1 MNWHIVSGF
10 LKIVLIDLIL
20 SGDNAVVIALAAHR
34 LPPKQRRAA
43 IVWGAGGAVG
53 LRVLLTIGVALL
65 LNVMFVRAVG
75 GVLLTWI
82 ALRLLVSEEEDPPHR
97 VRNGCHLGD
106 AIRIIIAADFIMS
119 LDNMLAVGAAAE
131 GNVGLLLLGLGL
143 SIPLLMTGSAF
154 IAALMDRLPLLVYV
168 GSGILA
174 WTAGKMI
181 ADDGWV
187 HHALIVHF
195 PPARWLLAGGLTFL
209 VLTAP
214 QWWRQGVEINVASPR
229 EREAVPQES
238 EVADEPCP

>member
-1 MNWHIVSGF
+1 MNWHVVSGF
-10 LKIVLIDLIL
+10 CKIVLFDLIL

-53 LRVLLTIGVALL
+53 LRVLLTAGVALL
-65 LNVMFVRAVG
+65 LNVVLVRAVG
-75 GVLLTWI
+75 GVLLAWI
-82 ALRLLVSEEEDPPHR
+82 ALRLLISEENEPQPVKTGR
-97 VRNGCHLGD
+97 HLWE
-106 AIRIIIAADFIMS
+106 AIRIIITADFIMS

-131 GNVGLLLLGLGL
+131 GNVWLLLLGLGL
-143 SIPLLMTGSAF
+143 SIPLLMTGSAL

-187 HHALIVHF
+187 HHALVVHF
-195 PPARWLLAGGLTFL
+195 PSARWLLAGGLTL
-209 VLTAP
+209 LALTAP
-214 QWWRQGVEINVASPR
+214 QWWRQGVRMNVAPPR
-229 EREAVPQES
+229 EREAVRQER
-238 EVADEPCP
+238 EMTEEHCP